1 MKIVIVGDGKVGF
14 TLAKQLD
21 QEGHDVTII
30 EEKQKVLASTMN
42 LLDVVGVKGNGAS
55 YDVQK
60 EANVEEADI
69 LIAATSADE
78 MNIICCMIAKKIGAE
93 YTIARIRNP
102 EYIKSL
108 SILKDELGLSMQ
120 INPEMA
126 AAREISRALRYS
138 NEVKQSTFAK
148 SRVEMIEFKVKKGN
162 PLVGKTI
169 MDIYRK
175 RKKIQTLFGVIQRDH
190 DIFIPSGS
198 TQIYENDKISMTGS
212 PKHLERFLS
221 SIGIFSREIKD
232 ILIVGGGR
240 IAFYLIQSLLETGMN
255 VKIIEKNREKCL
267 KLVEKFPEICVIEG
281 DGTDHELLISE
292 SLEKQDAFVALTD
305 NDEENIIISMFASN
319 HGVQKVLPKVNR
331 ISLGFLTET
340 LGLNNIITPKNITAN
355 QIVQYVRAM
364 QNSVG
369 SNVESLLRI
378 LDDRVEILEFR
389 IRENC
394 RFLDRPLKDIHFRKG
409 ILIACITHRGISR
422 VANGDSMARLQDT
435 VIVIS
440 TIIKLEDINDVLA

>member
-21 QEGHDVTII
+21 KEGHDVTII

-42 LLDVVGVKGNGAS
+42 LLDVVGIQGNGAS
-55 YDVQK
+55 YDVQI
-60 EANVEEADI
+60 EANVQEADI

-78 MNIICCMIAKKIGAE
+78 MNIICCMMAKKIGAQ

-108 SILKDELGLSMQ
+108 SILKDELGLSMH

-138 NEVKQSTFAK
+138 DQVKQSTFAK
-148 SRVEMIEFKVKKGN
+148 SRVEMVEIKVREN
-162 PLVGKTI
+162 SPLIGKTI
-169 MDIYRK
+169 SAIYRK
-175 RKKIQTLFGVIQRDH
+175 RKKVHVLFCVIQRGNEV
-190 DIFIPSGS
+190 FIPNGD
-198 TQIYENDKISMTGS
+198 TTICLGDKISLTGA
-212 PKHLERFLS
+212 PKYMERFLS
-221 SIGIFSREIKD
+221 SIGIFSREVRD
-232 ILIVGGGR
+232 IMIVGGGR
-240 IAFYLIQSLLETGMN
+240 IAFYLIRSLLETGMN
-255 VKIIEKNREKCL
+255 IKVIEKNREKCL
-267 KLVEKFPEICVIEG
+267 MLVEKFPDVCVIEG
-281 DGTDHELLISE
+281 DGTDHELLLSE

-319 HGVQKVLPKVNR
+319 HGVQTVLPKVNR

-340 LGLNNIITPKNITAN
+340 LGLNNIITPKNITAD

-364 QNSVG
+364 QNSLG

-378 LDDRVEILEFR
+378 LDERVEILEFR
-389 IRENC
+389 VRENC
-394 RFLDRPLKDIHFRKG
+394 RFIDKPIKDINFRKG
-409 ILIACITHRGISR
+409 ILIASITHRGISH
-422 VANGDSMARLQDT
+422 VANGDSVARLQDT

-440 TIIKLEDINDVLA
+440 TIMKLEDINDVLA